1 MEEIIKK
8 IIANQFGVPPT
19 SVANDMCVRHDFN
32 SDSLDIVEIV
42 MEIEGEFNIE
52 IEEEELTE
60 STVGF
65 MIDLV
70 KAKLAK

>member
-8 IIANQFGVPPT
+8 IIANQFGVPLT
-19 SVANDMCVRHDFN
+19 SVANDMCVRNDFN

-42 MEIEGEFNIE
+42 MEIEGEFGIE
-52 IEEEELTE
+52 IEEEELTG

-65 MIDLV
+65 MIALV

>member
-8 IIANQFGVPPT
+8 IIADQFGVLPT
-19 SVANDMCVRHDFN
+19 SVANDMCVRNDFD

-42 MEIEGEFNIE
+42 MEIEGEFDIE
-52 IEEEELTE
+52 IEEKELTG

-70 KAKLAK
+70 KTKLAK

>member
-1 MEEIIKK
+1 
-8 IIANQFGVPPT
+8 
-19 SVANDMCVRHDFN
+19 MCVRNDFN

-42 MEIEGEFNIE
+42 MEIEGEFGIE
-52 IEEEELTE
+52 IEEEELTG

-65 MIDLV
+65 MIALV